1 MDYEK
6 TRQLYKE
13 IDQLKKFEETADFN
27 RYRKE
32 LRWYDDV
39 RSKRTGEY
47 YQANELIRRDLVP
60 KKWTPPHINEKG
72 EPLEY
77 PVKYVTG
84 IYRVRIADM
93 SEWLMSTQEWYGL
106 GRLR

>member
-47 YQANELIRRDLVP
+47 YQANELIRRDLYKEVDA
-60 KKWTPPHINEKG
+60 TT
-72 EPLEY
+72 Y
-77 PVKYVTG
+77 
-84 IYRVRIADM
+84 
-93 SEWLMSTQEWYGL
+93 
-106 GRLR
+106 